1 MKNFQF
7 PEICERSKCRG
18 IFIGI
23 GIALFVIGIV
33 VIGVMK
39 FMWLKK
45 QLCCGCNLD
54 DFDDFYESNLY
65 LDDEDD
71 DDLDDLDLDDLSGIN
86 DDCSPGSTGCAFA
99 GDKDFV

>member
-1 MKNFQF
+1 MRNFQF
-7 PEICERSKCRG
+7 PEICEKSKCRG
-18 IFIGI
+18 ILIGI
-23 GIALFVIGIV
+23 GIALLVIGVV

-54 DFDDFYESNLY
+54 DFDDFDDFYESNLY
-65 LDDEDD
+65 LDD
-71 DDLDDLDLDDLSGIN
+71 DLDDLTGIN
-86 DDCSPGSTGCAFA
+86 DDCSPDGTGCAFA